1 MMNNNIFESIGIGS
15 LYEGIILI
23 GLTVAVIVLLILVI
37 VAFVQI
43 SKFKKKYEKF
53 MLGKDGNS
61 LEDDIIGICEDNKS
75 MKLSID
81 KNRED
86 IKELF
91 NKNQLAL
98 QKVGLVKYDAFK
110 EMGGKLSFA
119 LAILD
124 EKDNGVLINSVHSS
138 DGCYSYTKRIKN
150 GESNIALSNEEKE
163 AVERAVKGIGNSPET
178 E

>member
-1 MMNNNIFESIGIGS
+1 MNNIFETYGM
-15 LYEGIILI
+15 YILI
-23 GLTVAVIVLLILVI
+23 GMSVVIVILLILI
-37 VAFVQI
+37 IIAFVQI
-43 SKFKKKYEKF
+43 NNFKKKYNKF

-61 LEDDIIGICEDNKS
+61 LENDIITLYEDNKY

-86 IKELF
+86 IKSLF
-91 NKNQLAL
+91 AKNELAL

-124 EKDNGVLINSVHSS
+124 ENNNGVIINSVHSS
-138 DGCYSYTKRIKN
+138 EGCYSYTKRIKN
-150 GESNIALSNEEKE
+150 GDSQMALSNEEKE
-163 AVERAVKGIGNSPET
+163 AVDRAIKAT
-178 E
+178 ESEIS